1 MYIQKEN
8 RVEDRWVI
16 YTGFCALLMAIGT
29 VLELSY
35 RLKVSKIGFAI
46 KFLSLSISL
55 GGFFYFNWV
64 YVLMGTFIIS
74 KIDVP
79 AKSLFDKQRNL
90 FSKISWFNRYWSSDL
105 NPIIPSAA
113 RFTETKFQFDD
124 FCVHI
129 QSDIQHQKNTIL
141 EPAAVEFKSNKKLPW
156 SAAKWFSH
164 VYKVYGSTH
173 KYEVGKLYLD
183 ACFLQSP
190 DSGLL
195 TEDGFIKFVSTYLY
209 GCYFAPPELN
219 QYEEIKRD
227 NYGIEYDS
235 VDNKNCQISFI
246 CSKGNGFQ
254 RFLNFYSCSDNKV
267 LLVEAEYW
275 GEVPSVERA
284 VKELYGNILSSIKIM
299 SDRQV
304 ENSITFSRVVGT
316 SVKPPE
322 PFDLQFPSI
331 IEFEKFLYEHAEDPV
346 KWAVFQKSPNYSGW
360 FSAQYSSHRIIYKR
374 LLNEYN
380 KNRLENFRV

>member
-1 MYIQKEN
+1 M
-8 RVEDRWVI
+8 EDRWVI
-16 YTGFCALLMAIGT
+16 YTGCCALLMALGA

-35 RLKVSKIGFAI
+35 RLKVSKVGLAI

-55 GGFFYFNWV
+55 GGFFYFNWA

-74 KIDVP
+74 KIDAPVKP
-79 AKSLFDKQRNL
+79 LFDTARNF
-90 FSKISWFNRYWSSDL
+90 FSKISWFNRYWSSNL
-105 NPIIPSAA
+105 KPVTPSLSAL
-113 RFTETKFQFDD
+113 TENKFQFDD
-124 FCVHI
+124 FCVDI
-129 QSDIQHQKNTIL
+129 QSDIQHPKNTIL
-141 EPAAVEFKSNKKLPW
+141 QPDSIKFKLDKSGSWKT
-156 SAAKWFSH
+156 AEWFCH
-164 VYKVYGSTH
+164 TYKVYGSTH
-173 KYEVGKLYLD
+173 KYEAGKLYLD

-195 TEDGFIKFVSTYLY
+195 TEDGFIKFVSTYIY
-209 GCYFAPPELN
+209 GCYFAPPGLN

-254 RFLNFYSCSDNKV
+254 RLLNFYSCSDNKV

-275 GEVPSVERA
+275 GEVPSVESA
-284 VKELYGNILSSIKIM
+284 VKELYGNILSSIKIL
-299 SDRQV
+299 SNQQV
-304 ENSITFSRVVGT
+304 EKPITFSRAVGT

-331 IEFEKFLYEHAEDPV
+331 TEFEKFLYKHAEDPV

-360 FSAQYSSHRIIYKR
+360 FGAQYSAHRIIYKR

-380 KNRLENFRV
+380 KNCLENFRV